1 MTRTQLYLP
10 QSQYE
15 ELKSIALLR
24 RQTFASVVRELI
36 EEKLTEMKKVR
47 KNKNPKNNISRW
59 LSSLKK
65 IEKYKEKDGIRD
77 GSVNHDKYLY
87 GEFMKNA

>member
-15 ELKSIALLR
+15 ELKMIALQR
-24 RQTFASVVRELI
+24 RQTFAFVVREFLD
-36 EEKLTEMKKVR
+36 EKLTEIKKVK
-47 KNKNPKNNISRW
+47 KNKNRKNNISLW